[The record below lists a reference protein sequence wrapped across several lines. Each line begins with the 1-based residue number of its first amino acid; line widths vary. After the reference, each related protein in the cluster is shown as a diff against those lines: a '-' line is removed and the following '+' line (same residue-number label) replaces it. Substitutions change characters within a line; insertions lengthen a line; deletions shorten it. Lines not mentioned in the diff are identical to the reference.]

1 MFGISFFELLV
12 IFVIAF
18 LLLGPEKLQDFAK
31 SLGKFISG
39 VNNFSSN
46 LKDEITVT
54 LNPNVDNSKN
64 ETNDF
69 KKLDYNNNE
78 TSNENI
84 KDDNTI
90 KNKENN
96 N

>member
-1 MFGISFFELLV
+1 MFGISFLELLV

-39 VNNFSSN
+39 INNFFSN
-46 LKDEITVT
+46 IKDEITVT
-54 LNPNVDNSKN
+54 LNPQVDNNKN

-69 KKLDYNNNE
+69 KKDKLIENIENE
-78 TSNENI
+78 TNN
-84 KDDNTI
+84 D
-90 KNKENN
+90 KNKKR
-96 N
+96 

>member
-1 MFGISFFELLV
+1 MFGISFLELLV

-39 VNNFSSN
+39 INNFSSN
-46 LKDEITVT
+46 IKDEITVT
-54 LNPNVDNSKN
+54 LSPDVDNSKN

-69 KKLDYNNNE
+69 KKLECNNKKTN
-78 TSNENI
+78 
-84 KDDNTI
+84 DDDIVTRNRESTD
-90 KNKENN
+90 
-96 N
+96 